1 MHSVV
6 IDQPYEFVPPYHGR
20 IWPAV
25 LQRLLRRQLKR
36 EYGIES
42 LQFENLDRLR
52 DSLSAGHSVLLAPN
66 HCRPTD
72 PAIVNELCRQVGVV
86 PFTMASWHIFMQT
99 KWQRFLLRRLGA
111 FSVYREGLDRQSLQ
125 AAIDILQAG
134 KRPLVIFPEG
144 VITRTNDRLLAMME
158 GVSFIARSAAKKRSS
173 NKSDSGTNESPSGK
187 VVVHPVA
194 IRYHFHGDIDEAVHQ
209 TLDEIEQRL
218 SWQPRR
224 DVDIRDRIRRVGET
238 LLGLKEMEYFGE
250 SHQGEIA
257 DRLANL
263 LDGILQPLEK
273 EWLSEPNEGNSEGT
287 VVARVKR
294 LRTEILQDMVHGDI
308 DETERLRR
316 WRHLADMYIAQQISH
331 YPPDYIRSDPTPER
345 LLETIE
351 RFEED
356 LTDQCRIHRPM
367 SATIQVG
374 EAIEV
379 SPKRI
384 RGAVEDPVMTA
395 VNRQMHEMLGLDFSQ
410 ATEDARELANS
421 DV

>member
-6 IDQPYEFVPPYHGR
+6 IDQPYQFVPPYHGR
-20 IWPAV
+20 LWPSA
-25 LQRLLRRQLKR
+25 LQRLIRRQLRR

-42 LQFENLDRLR
+42 LHFENLDRLR
-52 DSLSAGHSVLLAPN
+52 DSMSAGHSVLLAPN

-86 PFTMASWHIFMQT
+86 PFTMASWHIFMQS

-134 KRPLVIFPEG
+134 KRPLVVFPEG
-144 VITRTNDRLLAMME
+144 VITRTNDRLIAMME
-158 GVSFIARSAAKKRSS
+158 GVSFIARSAAKKRAAKKDSS
-173 NKSDSGTNESPSGK
+173 TNQTSSSGGK
-187 VVVHPVA
+187 VVVHPIA
-194 IRYHFHGDIDEAVHQ
+194 IRYHFHGDIEEAIHQ
-209 TLDEIEQRL
+209 TLDQIEQRL

-224 DVDIRDRIRRVGET
+224 DADIRDRIRRVGET

-250 SHQGEIA
+250 VHQGEIA
-257 DRLANL
+257 PRVANL
-263 LDGILQPLEK
+263 LDGILLPLER
-273 EWLSEPNEGNSEGT
+273 EWLGEPGEGN

-294 LRTEILQDMVHGDI
+294 LRTEILQDMINGDI
-308 DETERLRR
+308 DETERSRR

-379 SPKRI
+379 SPKRT
-384 RGAVEDPVMTA
+384 RGSDEDPVMTA
-395 VNRQMHEMLGLDFSQ
+395 VNRQMHEMLEIEFP
-410 ATEDARELANS
+410 AAVEVNMPMANS
-421 DV
+421 DG

>member
-6 IDQPYEFVPPYHGR
+6 IDQPYQFVPPYHGR
-20 IWPAV
+20 LWPWM
-25 LQRLLRRQLKR
+25 LQRLLRRQMKR
-36 EYGIES
+36 EHGIES
-42 LQFENLDRLR
+42 LHFENLDRLR
-52 DSLSAGHSVLLAPN
+52 DSLSKGHSVLLTPN

-86 PFTMASWHIFMQT
+86 PFTMASWHIFMQS

-125 AAIDILQAG
+125 AAIEILQSG
-134 KRPLVIFPEG
+134 NRPLVIFPEG
-144 VITRTNDRLLAMME
+144 VITRTNDRLIAMME
-158 GVSFIARSAAKKRSS
+158 GVSFIARSAAKKRVADKSS
-173 NKSDSGTNESPSGK
+173 GGK

-194 IRYHFHGDIDEAVHQ
+194 IRYRFHGDIEEAVHQ

-224 DVDIRDRIRRVGET
+224 DVDIRDRIRRVGES

-250 SHQGEIA
+250 VHQGEIA
-257 DRLANL
+257 QRLADL
-263 LDGILQPLEK
+263 LDGILLPLEN
-273 EWLSEPNEGNSEGT
+273 EWLSEPGEGT

-294 LRTEILQDMVHGDI
+294 LRTEILQDMIHGDI
-308 DETERLRR
+308 DETERSRR

-356 LTDQCRIHRPM
+356 LTDHCRVYRPM

-374 EAIEV
+374 EAIDV

-384 RGAVEDPVMTA
+384 RGVTEDPVMTA
-395 VNRQMHEMLGLDFSQ
+395 VNRQMHDMLGIEFPA
-410 ATEDARELANS
+410 ATKTDIPAADSNARA
-421 DV
+421 

>member
-6 IDQPYEFVPPYHGR
+6 IEQPYEFVPPYHGR
-20 IWPAV
+20 VWPTL
-25 LQRLLRRQLKR
+25 LQRLVRRQLKR
-36 EYGIES
+36 EHGIES

-52 DSLSAGHSVLLAPN
+52 DSMSAGHSVLLAPN

-86 PFTMASWHIFMQT
+86 PLTMASWHIFMQS

-125 AAIDILQAG
+125 AGIEILQAG

-144 VITRTNDRLLAMME
+144 VITRTNDRLIAMME
-158 GVSFIARSAAKKRSS
+158 GVSFIARSAAKKRIADSKGSATNGSS
-173 NKSDSGTNESPSGK
+173 GGK

-194 IRYHFHGDIDEAVHQ
+194 IRYHFHGDIDEAVHR

-224 DVDIRDRIRRVGET
+224 DVDIQDRIRRVGET

-250 SHQGEIA
+250 VHQGEIA

-263 LDGILQPLEK
+263 LDGILLPLEK
-273 EWLSEPNEGNSEGT
+273 EWLSEPGEGN

-308 DETERLRR
+308 DETERSRR
-316 WRHLADMYIAQQISH
+316 WRQLADMYIAQQISH

-345 LLETIE
+345 LLETVE

-356 LTDQCRIHRPM
+356 LTDQCRAHRPM
-367 SATIQVG
+367 SATIHVG

-379 SPKRI
+379 SPKRT
-384 RGAVEDPVMTA
+384 RGAAEDPVMTE
-395 VNRQMHEMLGLDFSQ
+395 VNRQMHLMLGLEISQ
-410 ATEDARELANS
+410 VNDNTTQLANS
-421 DV
+421 DA

>member
-20 IWPAV
+20 IWPAI
-25 LQRLLRRQLKR
+25 LQRLIRRQLKR
-36 EYGIES
+36 EYGIKS

-72 PAIVNELCRQVGVV
+72 PAIVSELCRQVGVV
-86 PFTMASWHIFMQT
+86 PFTMASWHIFMQS

-125 AAIDILQAG
+125 AAIEILQAG

-144 VITRTNDRLLAMME
+144 VITRTNDRLIAMME
-158 GVSFIARSAAKKRSS
+158 GVSFVARSAAKKRSADNRGS
-173 NKSDSGTNESPSGK
+173 ATNKSSSGK

-257 DRLANL
+257 GRLANL
-263 LDGILQPLEK
+263 LDGILCPLEE
-273 EWLSEPNEGNSEGT
+273 EWLSEPGEGT

-308 DETERLRR
+308 DETERSRR
-316 WRHLADMYIAQQISH
+316 WRQLADMYIAQQISH

-356 LTDQCRIHRPM
+356 LTDQCRLHRPM

-379 SPKRI
+379 SPKRT
-384 RGAVEDPVMTA
+384 RGAAEDPVMTA
-395 VNRQMHEMLGLDFSQ
+395 VNRQMHEMLGIDFSQ
-410 ATEDARELANS
+410 ATDGDTQPADSDA
-421 DV
+421 